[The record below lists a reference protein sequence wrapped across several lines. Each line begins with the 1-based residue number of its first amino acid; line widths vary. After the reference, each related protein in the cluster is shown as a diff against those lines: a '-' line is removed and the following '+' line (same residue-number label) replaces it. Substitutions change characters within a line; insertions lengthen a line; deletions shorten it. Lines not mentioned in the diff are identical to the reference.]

1 MRTSHSVGTLIFL
14 IGFFATALARAE
26 TNDIVELNTPE
37 SPQAYQPPSPTKWI
51 LFSAAEV
58 ATIALVSQ
66 TENGPLIFGGIYAVG
81 SLFLMREIFVE
92 PKDSNYVL
100 PFGMLAMSVLNF
112 ALLNNNS
119 QFSYGSVFSYNL
131 VGAGLLTAYAWWN
144 DWHRNGRHRSYAL
157 TPMLGAGV
165 TGVACNFNY

>member
-1 MRTSHSVGTLIFL
+1 MATSRAAVFLSVLL
-14 IGFFATALARAE
+14 LCSLARAE

-37 SPQAYQPPSPTKWI
+37 SPQAYAPPSKRKWI

-66 TENGPLIFGGIYAVG
+66 TENGPLVFGGIYAAG
-81 SLFLMREIFVE
+81 ALFLMREVIVG
-92 PKDSNYVL
+92 PKDSDMVL

-119 QFSYGSVFSYNL
+119 RFSYGNIFTYNL
-131 VGAGLLTAYAWWN
+131 VGAGLLTTYAWW
-144 DWHRNGRHRSYAL
+144 DDGHRNGRHRSYAF
-157 TPMLGAGV
+157 TPMIGAGV
-165 TGVACNFNY
+165 TGVAWNREF